1 MLDKLIELRH
11 VLHRHPELSQQE
23 SATAQRIVDFVTPY
37 GPSEVI
43 TKIGGEGLAF
53 CYHFSDEGPTVAI
66 RCELDALPITEHNQF
81 AHQSTVSG
89 VSHKCGHDGHMTIV
103 AGLSP
108 WLKEQDFT
116 RGKVIL
122 LFQPAEEVG
131 KGANE
136 MLQDVRLAA
145 LEIDYMFA
153 LHNIPGEK
161 LHSIITM
168 DEGFSA
174 EVISLSI
181 KLEGQESHAAEP
193 EKGISP
199 AVGISL
205 LVSSLSKL
213 NVPEPDDKHY
223 TVLTPVH
230 INMGKKA
237 YGVSPARGELHY
249 TIRTWSAESIEELK
263 SNIMQRVTEICA
275 EERLEFEVDW
285 FEYFPSANNNAICNT
300 LIKEAASVNNFDV
313 IKKPNPFKFG
323 EDFGWFSK
331 QYRTAMFGLGAGVD
345 TPALHSRT
353 YDFPDVIIL
362 TGLNMF
368 KGIIV
373 KILEG

>member
-1 MLDKLIELRH
+1 M
-11 VLHRHPELSQQE
+11 
-23 SATAQRIVDFVTPY
+23 
-37 GPSEVI
+37 
-43 TKIGGEGLAF
+43 AF

-213 NVPEPDDKHY
+213 NVCLLY
-223 TVLTPVH
+223 T
-230 INMGKKA
+230 
-237 YGVSPARGELHY
+237 SPSPRDQRGS
-249 TIRTWSAESIEELK
+249 RMPSSA
-263 SNIMQRVTEICA
+263 
-275 EERLEFEVDW
+275 
-285 FEYFPSANNNAICNT
+285 
-300 LIKEAASVNNFDV
+300 
-313 IKKPNPFKFG
+313 
-323 EDFGWFSK
+323 
-331 QYRTAMFGLGAGVD
+331 
-345 TPALHSRT
+345 
-353 YDFPDVIIL
+353 
-362 TGLNMF
+362 
-368 KGIIV
+368 
-373 KILEG
+373 